1 MRRAGLVQPSNVER
15 QGRTVPT
22 GALQL
27 LPIPVITAKQQTKL
41 TYGAPAPVI
50 DNLLIIKNFCPNI
63 GWSIF

>member
-1 MRRAGLVQPSNVER
+1 MRRTGLVQPSNVER

-27 LPIPVITAKQQTKL
+27 LPIPVITTKQQTQL

-50 DNLLIIKNFCPNI
+50 NNLLIITNFCPNV